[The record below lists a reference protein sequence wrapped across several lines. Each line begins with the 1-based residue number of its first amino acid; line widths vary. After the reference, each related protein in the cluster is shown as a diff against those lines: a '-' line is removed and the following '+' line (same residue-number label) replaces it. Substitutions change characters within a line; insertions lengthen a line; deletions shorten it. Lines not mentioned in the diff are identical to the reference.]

1 MPVLIDLYAVIQD
14 EWASLD
20 DDQPLG
26 NQTYVVLS
34 AARIRRVWS
43 LPSSVNRIA
52 GVALGADQDVD
63 EIAAWLPHLALV
75 SLHFESFADGRA
87 FSQAQLLRIRHGFRG
102 IIRARGQVVRDQ
114 LAFMQRCGFNQFELA
129 PGEEVAE
136 ALRAFTDISL
146 SYQPEIRQAAS
157 A

>member
-1 MPVLIDLYAVIQD
+1 MPVLIDLFSVIQD
-14 EWASLD
+14 EWARLD

-34 AARIRRVWS
+34 VERIRRFWS

-52 GVALGADQDVD
+52 GVALDADDEVD

-87 FSQAQLLRIRHGFRG
+87 FSQARLLRTRHGFRG
-102 IIRARGQVVRDQ
+102 IICARGQVVRDQ